1 MKFCLPLLLVLL
13 SCSNPFEENKEEL
26 EARCTPVLENILRI
40 QTHREIAREDF
51 ELTLNDY
58 TAGRLSEEAWQSER
72 TVWLERES
80 LLAGEVNRLY
90 NYSYETK
97 CLK

>member
-13 SCSNPFEENKEEL
+13 SCSNPFEETQEEL
-26 EARCTPVLENILRI
+26 EARCTPVLEDILRI
-40 QTHREIAREDF
+40 QNHREIARADF
-51 ELTLNDY
+51 ELTLSDY
-58 TAGRLSEEAWQSER
+58 TAGRLSEEAWQNER
-72 TVWLERES
+72 SVWLERES

-97 CLK
+97 CLE